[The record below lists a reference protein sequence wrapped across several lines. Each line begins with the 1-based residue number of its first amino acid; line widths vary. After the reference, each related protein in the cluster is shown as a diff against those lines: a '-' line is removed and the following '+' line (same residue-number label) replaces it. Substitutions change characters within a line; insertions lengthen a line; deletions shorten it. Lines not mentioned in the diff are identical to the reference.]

1 MKSLVL
7 RSIVLVVCGVTLG
20 LAVRYKL
27 ALLREHQRVQHN
39 KELVR
44 IMEDRVFSEKNVD
57 AAMKVAREIYTNDFT
72 VHDWLGDH
80 RGMDALAEGLRYT
93 QADFLDWKERPVS
106 IVAEGDYVAARLI
119 SGGTQARDLE
129 AAPHV
134 SPAIPN
140 KHRPLLLPVMTIF
153 RVADGKLAEQ
163 WVTLDGWDASIQ
175 LGQFDPDHWKE
186 SVCGKMENQQR
197 SRHPKPWS
205 T

>member
-7 RSIVLVVCGVTLG
+7 RSIVLVVCGVPVG
-20 LAVRYKL
+20 LAVGYKL
-27 ALLREHQRVQHN
+27 ALLREHQRLEHN

-44 IMEDRVFSEKNVD
+44 IMEDKVFSEKNVD

-93 QADFLDWKERPVS
+93 QADFLDWKESAVS

-119 SGGTQARDLE
+119 SGGTQARDFE
-129 AAPHV
+129 AVSHI

-140 KHRPLLLPVMTIF
+140 RHRPLRLQEMVIF

-163 WVTLDGWDASIQ
+163 WAINDGWDASIQ
-175 LGQFDPDHWKE
+175 LGLFDPDHWKE
-186 SVCGKMENQQR
+186 SVCGKMENQ
-197 SRHPKPWS
+197 
-205 T
+205 

>member
-1 MKSLVL
+1 MAFAHWRSDMKSLVL

-20 LAVRYKL
+20 LAVGYKL

-44 IMEDRVFSEKNVD
+44 IMEDKVFSEKNVD
-57 AAMKVAREIYTNDFT
+57 AAMKVARAIYTNDFT

-186 SVCGKMENQQR
+186 SVCGKMENQ
-197 SRHPKPWS
+197 
-205 T
+205 